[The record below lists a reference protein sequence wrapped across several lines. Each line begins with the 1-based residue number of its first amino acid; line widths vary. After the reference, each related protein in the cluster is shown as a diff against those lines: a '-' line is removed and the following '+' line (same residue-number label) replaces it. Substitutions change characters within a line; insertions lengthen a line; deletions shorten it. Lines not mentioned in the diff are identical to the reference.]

1 VPDLFHIRKLLSNID
16 GDIIWRQDP
25 EQGLELELHFV
36 FNPDPGP
43 RKLYNFAQRHKNTL
57 NLPKLILGKSLSVYE
72 PVKKNLVV
80 ANYITPH
87 VPLNS
92 PDNVLW
98 LSQPTQRVG
107 AISWRKLEGAA
118 NADHRLNPKE
128 AITASSSDLNPTCK
142 FTLHFQFP
150 SGPAG
155 VNTRIYYAKEWF
167 QEL

>member
-1 VPDLFHIRKLLSNID
+1 MLNIVRLHYKNTVTFRPEVPDLFHIRKLLSNID

-25 EQGLELELHFV
+25 EQGLELELNFV

-57 NLPKLILGKSLSVYE
+57 DLPKLILGKSLSVYE

-107 AISWRKLEGAA
+107 ANKLEEIG
-118 NADHRLNPKE
+118 RR
-128 AITASSSDLNPTCK
+128 C
-142 FTLHFQFP
+142 
-150 SGPAG
+150 
-155 VNTRIYYAKEWF
+155 
-167 QEL
+167 